1 MNRIILTAALVAF
14 ASGVKAD
21 EARLLRFPSVNG
33 DQIVFSYAGDL
44 YSVPVTGGDAKRLTS
59 HQGYEIFPR
68 ISPDG
73 KHIAFTGQYDGN
85 TEVYLIPTKGG
96 EPQRLTFT
104 STNSRDD
111 LGDRMGPNNM
121 VLAWSPEGEIV
132 YRNRIG
138 SSFQGQLWKI
148 GEEGGMPTQ
157 IPLPEGGFCSFSPD
171 GKKMAYNRVMREF
184 RTWKYYRGGMAD
196 DIWIYDPEAGSVE
209 NITSNIAQ
217 DIIPMWIGDDIYF
230 ISDRDNTMNLFAYN
244 TKDKTTRKVTDYSDY
259 DIKFPSTDGKTI
271 VFEKGGYLYHF
282 NPAKGTPEKISVNLT
297 SDNTAARNELKN
309 VGNKIT
315 AWSLSP
321 GGHRLAVTA
330 RGEVFD
336 VPVGKGVTR
345 DITRTPGSNDRNA
358 QWSPDGRW
366 IAYIGD
372 VTGETEI
379 YLQNPQGGDP
389 VQLTKDNDTYIRNF
403 EFTPDSRQ
411 IIYSDRK
418 NRLVAVDIATK
429 NKKVL
434 QQNPEGEFRG
444 YVVSPDSKWIA
455 YTKSG
460 SNDISVIYMMNLT
473 TGKEYAVTDKWSNS
487 GSPLFSADGKYLYF
501 SSDRDFEPIYGSLEW
516 NHVYTRMGGLY
527 VALLSADEPSP
538 ALLSDDADPVRGGA
552 NVSDLKGKGK
562 RSGAPT
568 LNTTSGASQS
578 GSVSYDPEGIENRII
593 KISLQAGYYRPLY
606 GEGNKV
612 WYADGRDVMVY
623 NFSEGKSDVV
633 AEGASME
640 VAADGEKAAFYQRG
654 RFYVTDFPTQKAN
667 LSDPVDLSRLVAEID
682 YAQEWNQIYD
692 EVWRAFR
699 DGFYLENMHGADWNA
714 IKAKYA
720 ELLPYV
726 KTRYDLNYVIGE
738 MISELACGHAYVN
751 PGEVKGIDRI
761 SMGLLGAELSR
772 DKSGYFKIEKII
784 PGAVYS
790 KDLRSPLEEPG
801 LGVKEGDFII
811 AIDGVPV
818 TETTNIYS
826 LLVGKADVPVELTV
840 NTSAK
845 EQGARKIV
853 IEPISDESALRHYNW
868 VQNNI
873 KRVEEASGGK
883 VGYIYIPDMGVEGLN
898 EFSRYFY
905 PQLDKEALIID
916 DRANGGG
923 NVSPMIIERLLRTPY
938 RMTMSRTS
946 TKTGTI
952 PDATHVGPKV
962 LLINKYS
969 ASDGDLFPWSFKANN
984 LGTVIGTRTWGGI
997 IGISGSLPYMDG
1009 TDVRVPFFTNYD
1021 AKTGQWIVEN
1031 HGVDPDILIDNDPIK
1046 EQAGID
1052 QQLEKAIEVA
1062 LEQLKDRKPLP
1073 GVPAPRTF
1081 KDLGVNK

>member
-1 MNRIILTAALVAF
+1 MNRIILTTVLAAL
-14 ASGVKAD
+14 ASGANAD

-33 DQIVFSYAGDL
+33 NRIVFSYAGDL
-44 YSVPVTGGDAKRLTS
+44 YSVPASGGEAKRLTS

-73 KHIAFTGQYDGN
+73 KEIAFTGQYDGN
-85 TEVYLIPTKGG
+85 TEVYLIPANGG
-96 EPQRLTFT
+96 EPQRLTYS

-121 VLAWSPEGEIV
+121 VLTWSPDGKVV

-138 SSFQGQLWKI
+138 DSFQGQLWKI

-196 DIWIYDPEAGSVE
+196 DIWIYDPEAGTVE
-209 NITSNIAQ
+209 NITSNVAQ

-271 VFEKGGYLYHF
+271 VFEKGGYLYLF
-282 NPAKGTPEKISVNLT
+282 DPAKGTPEKVSISLS

-309 VGNKIT
+309 VGDNIT
-315 AWSLSP
+315 AWSVSP

-358 QWSPDGRW
+358 QWSPDGKW

-379 YLQNPQGGDP
+379 YLQNPQGGAP
-389 VQLTKDNDTYIRNF
+389 VQLTKDNDTYIRTF
-403 EFTPDSRQ
+403 EFTPDGKQ

-418 NRLVAVDIATK
+418 NRLVAVDIASKT
-429 NKKVL
+429 KKVL

-444 YVVSPDSKWIA
+444 YVVSPDSKWLA
-455 YTKSG
+455 YTKEG
-460 SNDISVIYMMNLT
+460 SNNVSVIYLMNLA
-473 TGKEYAVTDKWSNS
+473 TGKEYPVTDKWYNS
-487 GSPLFSADGKYLYF
+487 GAPLFSADGKYLYF
-501 SSDRDFEPIYGSLEW
+501 SSDRDFEPIYGRLEW

-538 ALLSDDADPVRGGA
+538 ALLSDDADPVKGDA
-552 NVSDLKGKGK
+552 ESSEAKGKGTK
-562 RSGAPT
+562 AVVSSLKA
-568 LNTTSGASQS
+568 LSVTSAA
-578 GSVSYDPEGIENRII
+578 GSVNYDPEGIENRIL
-593 KISLQAGYYRPLY
+593 KISTHAGYYRPIY

-612 WYADGRDVMVY
+612 WYSDGGNVNVY
-623 NFSEGKSDVV
+623 DFSQGKSDVV
-633 AEGASME
+633 AEGAYME
-640 VAADGEKAAFYQRG
+640 VSADRQKAAFYQRG
-654 RFYVTDFPTQKAN
+654 KFYVTDFPTQKAN

-818 TETTNIYS
+818 TETTNI
-826 LLVGKADVPVELTV
+826 
-840 NTSAK
+840 
-845 EQGARKIV
+845 
-853 IEPISDESALRHYNW
+853 
-868 VQNNI
+868 
-873 KRVEEASGGK
+873 
-883 VGYIYIPDMGVEGLN
+883 
-898 EFSRYFY
+898 
-905 PQLDKEALIID
+905 
-916 DRANGGG
+916 
-923 NVSPMIIERLLRTPY
+923 
-938 RMTMSRTS
+938 
-946 TKTGTI
+946 
-952 PDATHVGPKV
+952 
-962 LLINKYS
+962 
-969 ASDGDLFPWSFKANN
+969 
-984 LGTVIGTRTWGGI
+984 
-997 IGISGSLPYMDG
+997 
-1009 TDVRVPFFTNYD
+1009 
-1021 AKTGQWIVEN
+1021 
-1031 HGVDPDILIDNDPIK
+1031 
-1046 EQAGID
+1046 
-1052 QQLEKAIEVA
+1052 
-1062 LEQLKDRKPLP
+1062 
-1073 GVPAPRTF
+1073 
-1081 KDLGVNK
+1081 